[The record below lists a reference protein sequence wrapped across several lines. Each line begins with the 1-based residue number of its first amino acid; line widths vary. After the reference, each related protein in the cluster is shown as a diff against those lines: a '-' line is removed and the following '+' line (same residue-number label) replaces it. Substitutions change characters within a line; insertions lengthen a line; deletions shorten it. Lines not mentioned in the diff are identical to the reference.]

1 MKLFKYQFPKT
12 AHFNIHSL
20 VLPHITGFLNL
31 KLIHTDEALQI
42 EGELMGEA
50 KNKDAITLIDPIEGT
65 HYEHNVIDDIPD
77 LSVEETV
84 AMNEPTEPKVSF
96 AKLSET
102 KPGESVIMMD
112 YGSSGSGKTEFHG
125 TGGSRAFIIDTGDG
139 LETLRAPGFHSRH
152 PNSDPTIARV
162 AEKLGQRGNITTAT
176 AFDAVCD
183 IIDFAMEKINDQWD
197 VLIIDD
203 VTALRKF
210 AMNKGL
216 EVGQKLG
223 KSQTLAK
230 AKEFDATF
238 FAVQDYGAEMDLI
251 NKFVA
256 GYTSIFREKKKHL
269 VMGCHERITLVPPR
283 DNQGKV
289 IIGGEMVIKD
299 VRPGFTGK
307 TFPDDIVA
315 YFDEVWHMESVGS
328 GDNIVYRARTQG
340 GEELT
345 AKTRHGGIFPVI
357 VKNPNLLNIIS
368 AIQTK
373 TPLK

>member
-1 MKLFKYQFPKT
+1 LWRQITFTHIKQIAKHVLRFVKFEQIDSYFLFFSTTT
-12 AHFNIHSL
+12 ATSEIYTLSL
-20 VLPHITGFLNL
+20 HDALPIS
-31 KLIHTDEALQI
+31 DEALQI

-183 IIDFAMEKINDQWD
+183 IIDF
-197 VLIIDD
+197 
-203 VTALRKF
+203 
-210 AMNKGL
+210 
-216 EVGQKLG
+216 
-223 KSQTLAK
+223 
-230 AKEFDATF
+230 
-238 FAVQDYGAEMDLI
+238 
-251 NKFVA
+251 
-256 GYTSIFREKKKHL
+256 
-269 VMGCHERITLVPPR
+269 
-283 DNQGKV
+283 
-289 IIGGEMVIKD
+289 
-299 VRPGFTGK
+299 
-307 TFPDDIVA
+307 
-315 YFDEVWHMESVGS
+315 
-328 GDNIVYRARTQG
+328 
-340 GEELT
+340 
-345 AKTRHGGIFPVI
+345 
-357 VKNPNLLNIIS
+357 
-368 AIQTK
+368 
-373 TPLK
+373 

>member
-1 MKLFKYQFPKT
+1 MKLFEYHFPKT

-31 KLIHTDEALQI
+31 KLIHTDEALEI
-42 EGELMGEA
+42 EGELVGEV
-50 KNKDAITLIDPIEGT
+50 KNKDDITLIDPIEGT
-65 HYEHNVIDDIPD
+65 HYEYSVVDDIT
-77 LSVEETV
+77 EEEV
-84 AMNEPTEPKVSF
+84 NEPTDPKVSF

-152 PNSDPTIARV
+152 PNSDPIIARV

-183 IIDFAMEKINDQWD
+183 IIDFALEKINDQWD

-269 VMGCHERITLVPPR
+269 VMG
-283 DNQGKV
+283 
-289 IIGGEMVIKD
+289 
-299 VRPGFTGK
+299 
-307 TFPDDIVA
+307 
-315 YFDEVWHMESVGS
+315 
-328 GDNIVYRARTQG
+328 
-340 GEELT
+340 
-345 AKTRHGGIFPVI
+345 
-357 VKNPNLLNIIS
+357 
-368 AIQTK
+368 
-373 TPLK
+373 